1 MRSHKNNFVRNLF
14 AHSSPILLE
23 KEDRYV
29 FNIGTYTGDL
39 NLRRV
44 KAEEV
49 GRHIFVIIQTSN
61 AKDDYLVIPICPNWH
76 GFAALY
82 DIVMHDSLALRI
94 NGELIILPLGA
105 SHFVFAEA
113 LHKIVW
119 HETQKT
125 FLEGCFYCKLK
136 KGADQQILTKSK
148 SLI

>member
-1 MRSHKNNFVRNLF
+1 MYSQKSGFVRNLF

-49 GRHIFVIIQTSN
+49 GRHIFVIIQTPN

-76 GFAALY
+76 GFAVLY

-94 NGELIILPLGA
+94 NGELISLPLGA
-105 SHFVFAEA
+105 MRFAFATA
-113 LHKIVW
+113 LHNLVW
-119 HETQKT
+119 HGSKKT